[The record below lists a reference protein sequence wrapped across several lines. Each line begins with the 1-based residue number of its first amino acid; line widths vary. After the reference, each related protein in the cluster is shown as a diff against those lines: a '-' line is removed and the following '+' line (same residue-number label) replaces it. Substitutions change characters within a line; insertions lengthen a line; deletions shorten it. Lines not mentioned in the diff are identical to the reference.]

1 MARIAVAILFA
12 LGLLAGCATTEDFA
26 HGWVGEPIVDFLDAM
41 HRPDTYASR
50 TGWKEQ
56 KYQLKNGNWVYV
68 SPNKEGCLVH
78 WEVDKRG
85 VIVGYR
91 LEGAKC

>member
-1 MARIAVAILFA
+1 MKCFIAIFA
-12 LGLLAGCATTEDFA
+12 LLLAGCATTEDYVA
-26 HGWVGEPIVDFLDAM
+26 TWVGEPITDFIEAM
-41 HRPDTYASR
+41 HRPDTYASK

-56 KYQLKNGNWVYV
+56 RYTLRNGNWVYV
-68 SPNKEGCLVH
+68 SPYGDGCLID

-91 LEGAKC
+91 MDGPKC